1 MKRFALFLLLIM
13 LIGASVAFG
22 GCSDKSTLPVTNKEK
37 PKLTIDEIKKKYIDT
52 NIKNIQN
59 FGDNYV
65 LVESQQETL
74 ANRFDLYNLSTGDM
88 DTMPKGDEFVTLERI
103 ENENYIVLLSSGKH
117 SESPFAKAPY
127 LLKCIRVKNE
137 IDKADDFIALSEDKY
152 LPLDYSIELGCKAET
167 QITDM
172 KVNFNGIEVL
182 FVAVKGKEAELFAD
196 DTDIPPTKTYY
207 DKDKNQLAFEIN
219 CRGISDKVKA
229 ARKATLPDNQ
239 YISAYE
245 ISQRDDKFYLNLI
258 LKDTAKQYLFKII
271 KLPDGTP
278 YFQVSFISES

>member
-1 MKRFALFLLLIM
+1 MKKFALFPILIM
-13 LIGASVAFG
+13 FIGASIAIG
-22 GCSDKSTLPVTNKEK
+22 GCSDKSAVPVTNEEK

-52 NIKNIQN
+52 NIKDIRSI
-59 FGDNYV
+59 GDNYI
-65 LVESQQETL
+65 LVESQQETF
-74 ANRFDLYNLSTGDM
+74 ANRFDLYNLDTGDM
-88 DTMPKGDEFVTLERI
+88 DTMPNGDEFVTLERI

-127 LLKCIRVKNE
+127 LMKCIRVKNE

-152 LPLDYSIELGCKAET
+152 LPLDYSIELGCKVET

-172 KVNFNGIEVL
+172 KVDFNGVEVL
-182 FVAVKGKEAELFAD
+182 FGAVKGKEAEFYAD

-207 DKDKNQLAFEIN
+207 DKDKNQLVFEIN
-219 CRGISDKVKA
+219 CKGLSDKVKA
-229 ARKATLPDNQ
+229 ARKAALTDNQ

-245 ISQRDDKFYLNLI
+245 ISQSDDKFYLNLT
-258 LKDTAKQYLFKII
+258 LKDTAKQYLFRII

-278 YFQVSFISES
+278 YFQVSFAGES